1 VVDLASPQATVKHEL
16 KTLRKPLAATILDD
30 GELLAVVS
38 SRHQVNIY
46 RLSRDEARHIQA
58 LTLDNVPRALALSPA
73 GTVLAVAYEG
83 GIEVY
88 ALGENALATQRR
100 AVRCIGVDSISF
112 SSDGAMLLGSSADH
126 QKTGMVTISL
136 SCYTEMVAETDSQ
149 SQMWTTQILF
159 PEITSDFSHVSLLP
173 VQAEGD
179 GGWIV
184 GFDSQTHAFRAV
196 KTKDSKTGST
206 YFVNPTTDDQQ
217 AEEPRPI
224 AVPAAHPCG
233 DLVALTFQGR
243 GIWLY
248 GLPDNYDLTPN
259 TPLGLSGSDGDRR
272 TSIDRI
278 SNQSVD
284 QDTDSPRVRRIIN
297 QSYALIQGHQ
307 VADIPGI
314 TAARWIAPGE
324 SVENHSTA
332 YRLVAVAPGGVS
344 SSSLGEEVIPV
355 DGGRLAIF
363 DFERSAEDGET
374 VETTVVVGEATPKLL
389 KEQSANLD
397 VEVELERRRTQLHRG
412 EAGSPRN
419 TIAERIGS
427 TPQTFPS
434 TRNITQRLPVVTPI
448 ITETLTNSPSTVGE
462 EDNNDNNDNN
472 NNILDAPYSNTQP
485 RSRDSLYRAASA
497 AAATRE
503 RYNPRN
509 TRYETEFEQQMQD
522 NDSDG
527 WIPPPPPYSRD
538 ADEPLPEH
546 LRRLLVPTMTEPL
559 RRIPGTPL
567 SFRRART
574 AQPEESAENERA
586 QRRLSI
592 RRINA
597 LSASP
602 PWRRNFRD
610 IPTTESAT
618 QVGRLRRPLPPGKI
632 PPPMGP
638 TDVNGLSQLNITS
651 TTTPAISTLQASQAV
666 TRPRFTDPL
675 TSQPLNPPSLQER
688 MDFPLPPLPQ
698 PESNPRAPPIRPF
711 SQLIIPQ
718 VAVHPVNTERRA
730 SEGTRGFYA
739 PNFSRVYLGDQG
751 TPSNHRA
758 SESPARVS
766 RNHSP
771 VSNRSFTV
779 SLPDLSTDA
788 QRSHMEILRQN
799 AQGRP
804 KGPQGVQRR
813 RSRSEGTPSSM
824 RLTPENLHAAAGRS
838 VSADTID
845 RRLRQNAE
853 GPYDWRHRI
862 EQWNIQ
868 TVNEQKKKSRTKC
881 LVM

>member
-1 VVDLASPQATVKHEL
+1 MVDLASPQATVKHEL

-38 SRHQVNIY
+38 SKHQVNIY
-46 RLSRDEARHIQA
+46 RLSREEARHIQA
-58 LTLDNVPRALALSPA
+58 LTLDNVPRALALSPTGA
-73 GTVLAVAYEG
+73 VLAVAYEG

-100 AVRCIGVDSISF
+100 AVRCIGVDSITF
-112 SSDGAMLLGSSADH
+112 SSDGAMLLGSSIDPR
-126 QKTGMVTISL
+126 QTGMVTISL
-136 SCYTEMVAETDSQ
+136 SCYTEMGVNVAETDSQ

-159 PEITSDFSHVSLLP
+159 PEVTSDYSHVSLLP
-173 VQAEGD
+173 AQAEGD

-206 YFVNPTTDDQQ
+206 YFVNPTSDDQQ
-217 AEEPRPI
+217 EEEPRPI
-224 AVPAAHPCG
+224 AVPAPHPCG
-233 DLVALTFQGR
+233 DLVALMFQGR

-248 GLPDNYDLTPN
+248 GLPDNYDLAQMAPDAS
-259 TPLGLSGSDGDRR
+259 LSGSDGGPR
-272 TSIDRI
+272 TSIDHT
-278 SNQSVD
+278 SDQSVG
-284 QDTDSPRVRRIIN
+284 QDTGSPRVQRIIN
-297 QSYALIQGHQ
+297 QSYILIQGHQ

-324 SVENHSTA
+324 SVESHSTA

-363 DFERSAEDGET
+363 DFERSTKDGET
-374 VETTVVVGEATPKLL
+374 VETTVVVGEAAPKLL
-389 KEQSANLD
+389 KEQCANLD

-412 EAGSPRN
+412 EAASSRVS
-419 TIAERIGS
+419 IVERVGS
-427 TPQTFPS
+427 TPQTFPPTRNT
-434 TRNITQRLPVVTPI
+434 TRNISQRLPVIAPIVT
-448 ITETLTNSPSTVGE
+448 EALTNSPSTVGE
-462 EDNNDNNDNN
+462 EGNTL
-472 NNILDAPYSNTQP
+472 LDAPYSNTQP

-497 AAATRE
+497 AAATRG
-503 RYNPRN
+503 RYNPRRL
-509 TRYETEFEQQMQD
+509 TQHETEFEQQIHD

-527 WIPPPPPYSRD
+527 WVPPPPPYSRD

-567 SFRRART
+567 SFRRSRT
-574 AQPEESAENERA
+574 AQPEESAENERGP
-586 QRRLSI
+586 RRLSS

-597 LSASP
+597 LSTSHS
-602 PWRRNFRD
+602 WRRNFRD
-610 IPTTESAT
+610 IPTAESAM
-618 QVGRLRRPLPPGKI
+618 QVGRLGHPLHSGKN
-632 PPPMGP
+632 PST
-638 TDVNGLSQLNITS
+638 TDVNGSPQLNIMS
-651 TTTPAISTLQASQAV
+651 TTTPALPTLQAPQAV
-666 TRPRFTDPL
+666 SRPRFHNIFTP
-675 TSQPLNPPSLQER
+675 QPLNRPSLQER
-688 MDFPLPPLPQ
+688 MDFPLPPLPLS
-698 PESNPRAPPIRPF
+698 ESDPRAPPMRPF

-718 VAVHPVNTERRA
+718 VATHPVNTERRA
-730 SEGTRGFYA
+730 SEGTRASYA
-739 PNFSRVYLGDQG
+739 PNFSRVHVGDQG
-751 TPSNHRA
+751 TPPNPRA
-758 SESPARVS
+758 PETPALELS
-766 RNHSP
+766 RNSP
-771 VSNRSFTV
+771 VSNPSFSV
-779 SLPDLSTDA
+779 SLPDLSMDA

-799 AQGRP
+799 VQGRP

-813 RSRSEGTPSSM
+813 RSRSEGTPTPM

-853 GPYDWRHRI
+853 GPGDWRNRI

-868 TVNEQKKKSRTKC
+868 TINEQKKKSRMKC